1 MSIAN
6 DAILEIKRLI
16 ISGRIGPGEKLP
28 RESEL
33 AAQLGLSRSSLR
45 EAVRALTLMGVLDAR
60 QGDGTYVTGLGP
72 QLLLEATGFVVDF
85 LQDHRAL
92 LELLEVRRLLEP
104 TATALATVR
113 ISKRDLSR
121 LQECNRRMDSA
132 STVEELVEAD
142 DEFHNIIVD
151 ATGQATLA
159 SLIKSLAGRT
169 LRARIWRGLADEG
182 ALEQTQRAHAAIYRA
197 VENRDAELAR
207 AAATM
212 HITEVEFWFRSRFD
226 LR

>member
-1 MSIAN
+1 MSVTD

-16 ISGRIGPGEKLP
+16 ISGRVGPGEKLP

-45 EAVRALTLMGVLDAR
+45 EAVRALALIGVLNAR
-60 QGDGTYVTGLGP
+60 QGDGTYVSSLGP
-72 QLLLEATGFVVDF
+72 HLLLEVTSFVADF

-104 TATALATVR
+104 TATALAAVR
-113 ISKRDLSR
+113 ISEPELSR
-121 LQECNRRMDSA
+121 LLDCRRRMDSA

-142 DEFHNIIVD
+142 DEFHDVIVS
-151 ATGQATLA
+151 ATRQATLA
-159 SLIKSLAGRT
+159 SLIKSLTGRT

-182 ALEQTQRAHAAIYRA
+182 ALEETKRAHAAIYMA
-197 VENRDAELAR
+197 IEGRDAELAR

-212 HITEVEFWFRSRFD
+212 HISEVEFWFRTR
-226 LR
+226 LEL

>member
-6 DAILEIKRLI
+6 DAILEIKQLI
-16 ISGRIGPGEKLP
+16 VSGRLGPGEKLP

-60 QGDGTYVTGLGP
+60 RGDGTYVTGLGP

-85 LQDHRAL
+85 LQDHRTL
-92 LELLEVRRLLEP
+92 LELLQVRRLLEP
-104 TATALATVR
+104 TAAALAAVR
-113 ISKRDLSR
+113 MGERDVALLR
-121 LQECNRRMDSA
+121 ECNKRMDLA
-132 STVEELVEAD
+132 STVDELVEAD
-142 DEFHNIIVD
+142 DEFHGTILE
-151 ATGQATLA
+151 ATGQAVLA

-169 LRARIWRGLADEG
+169 LRARVWRGLADERV
-182 ALEQTQRAHAAIYRA
+182 LEQTKRAHAAIYKA
-197 VENRDAELAR
+197 IEGRDAELAR

-212 HITEVEFWFRSRFD
+212 HITEVEFWFRSRFGV
-226 LR
+226 

>member
-1 MSIAN
+1 MSVTD
-6 DAILEIKRLI
+6 DAILGIKQLI
-16 ISGRIGPGEKLP
+16 ISGRVGPGEKLP

-45 EAVRALTLMGVLDAR
+45 EAVRALALIGVLNAR

-72 QLLLEATGFVVDF
+72 QLLLEATSFVADF
-85 LQDHRAL
+85 LQDHQAL

-104 TATALATVR
+104 TATALAAVR
-113 ISKRDLSR
+113 ISEPELSR
-121 LQECNRRMDSA
+121 LLDCRRRMESA
-132 STVEELVEAD
+132 STVEDLVEAD
-142 DEFHNIIVD
+142 DEFHGVIAD

-159 SLIKSLAGRT
+159 SLLKSLAGRT

-182 ALEQTQRAHAAIYRA
+182 ALEQTKRAHAAIYWA
-197 VENRDAELAR
+197 IEDRDAELAR

-212 HITEVEFWFRSRFD
+212 HITDVEFWFRSR
-226 LR
+226 LKL

>member
-6 DAILEIKRLI
+6 DAIVQIKQLI
-16 ISGRIGPGEKLP
+16 VSGRLGPGEKLP

-60 QGDGTYVTGLGP
+60 RGDGTYVTGLGP

-92 LELLEVRRLLEP
+92 LELFQVRRLLEP
-104 TATALATVR
+104 TAAALTTVR
-113 ISKRDLSR
+113 IGERDLALLR
-121 LQECNRRMDSA
+121 ACNERMDLA
-132 STVEELVEAD
+132 ATVDELVEAD
-142 DEFHNIIVD
+142 DQFHDTIVD
-151 ATGQATLA
+151 ATGQAVLA

-169 LRARIWRGLADEG
+169 LRARVWRGLADER
-182 ALEQTQRAHAAIYRA
+182 ALEQTKRAHAAIYEAIEDR
-197 VENRDAELAR
+197 NAELAR
-207 AAATM
+207 AATTM
-212 HITEVEFWFRSRFD
+212 HITEVEFWFRSRFGA
-226 LR
+226 

>member
-1 MSIAN
+1 MSVAD

-16 ISGRIGPGEKLP
+16 ISGRVGPGEKLP

-45 EAVRALTLMGVLDAR
+45 EAVRALALIGVLNAR
-60 QGDGTYVTGLGP
+60 QGDGTYVSSLGP
-72 QLLLEATGFVVDF
+72 QLLLEATSFVADF

-104 TATALATVR
+104 TATALAAVR
-113 ISKRDLSR
+113 ISEPELAR
-121 LQECNRRMDSA
+121 LLDCRRRMDSA

-142 DEFHNIIVD
+142 DEFHDVIVS

-182 ALEQTQRAHAAIYRA
+182 ALEQTKRAHADIYKA
-197 VENRDAELAR
+197 VEDRDAELAR

-212 HITEVEFWFRSRFD
+212 HITEVEFWFRSR
-226 LR
+226 LRL

>member
-1 MSIAN
+1 MSVTE

-28 RESEL
+28 KESEL
-33 AAQLGLSRSSLR
+33 AAQLGLSRTSLR
-45 EAVRALTLMGVLDAR
+45 EAVRALALIGVLNTR

-72 QLLLEATGFVVDF
+72 QLLLEATSFVADF
-85 LQDHRAL
+85 LQDQRAL

-104 TATALATVR
+104 TATALAAVR
-113 ISKRDLSR
+113 ISELELAR
-121 LQECNRRMDSA
+121 LLECRRRMDSA
-132 STVEELVEAD
+132 STVAELVEAD
-142 DEFHNIIVD
+142 DEFHDVIVD

-182 ALEQTQRAHAAIYRA
+182 ALEQTKRAHAAIHKA
-197 VENRDAELAR
+197 IEARDAELAR

-212 HITEVEFWFRSRFD
+212 HITEVEFWFRSR
-226 LR
+226 LRL

>member
-6 DAILEIKRLI
+6 DAILEIKQLI

-28 RESEL
+28 REGEL
-33 AAQLGLSRSSLR
+33 AAQLGVSRSSLR
-45 EAVRALTLMGVLDAR
+45 EAVRALTLVGVLNAR
-60 QGDGTYVTGLGP
+60 RGDGTYVTGLGP

-104 TATALATVR
+104 TAAALCAVR
-113 ISKRDLSR
+113 ISEQDVAR
-121 LQECNRRMDSA
+121 LQECNRRMNSA

-142 DEFHNIIVD
+142 DEFHSTIVE

-159 SLIKSLAGRT
+159 SLIESLAGRT
-169 LRARIWRGLADEG
+169 LRARIWRGLADER
-182 ALEQTQRAHAAIYRA
+182 ALEQTKRAHAAIYKA
-197 VENRDAELAR
+197 IEYRDAELAR
-207 AAATM
+207 AATTM
-212 HITEVEFWFRSRFD
+212 HITEVEFWFRSRFEV
-226 LR
+226 R

>member
-6 DAILEIKRLI
+6 DAIVQIKQLI
-16 ISGRIGPGEKLP
+16 VSGRLGPGEKLP

-60 QGDGTYVTGLGP
+60 RGDGTYVTGLGP

-92 LELLEVRRLLEP
+92 LELFQVRRLLEP
-104 TATALATVR
+104 TAAALATVR
-113 ISKRDLSR
+113 IGERDLALLR
-121 LQECNRRMDSA
+121 ACNERMDLA
-132 STVEELVEAD
+132 ATVDELVEAD
-142 DEFHNIIVD
+142 DQFHDTIVD
-151 ATGQATLA
+151 ATGQAVLA

-169 LRARIWRGLADEG
+169 LRARVWRGLADER
-182 ALEQTQRAHAAIYRA
+182 ALEQTKRAHAAIYEAIEDR
-197 VENRDAELAR
+197 NAELAR
-207 AAATM
+207 AATTM
-212 HITEVEFWFRSRFD
+212 HITEVEFWFRSRFGA
-226 LR
+226 

>member
-1 MSIAN
+1 MSVTD

-16 ISGRIGPGEKLP
+16 ISGRVGPGEKLP

-45 EAVRALTLMGVLDAR
+45 EAVRALALIGVLNAR
-60 QGDGTYVTGLGP
+60 QGDGTYVSSLGP
-72 QLLLEATGFVVDF
+72 HLLLEVTSFVADF

-104 TATALATVR
+104 TATALAAVR
-113 ISKRDLSR
+113 ISEPELSR
-121 LQECNRRMDSA
+121 LLDCRRRMDSA

-142 DEFHNIIVD
+142 DEFHDVIVS

-159 SLIKSLAGRT
+159 SLIKSLTGRT

-182 ALEQTQRAHAAIYRA
+182 ALEETKRAHAAIYMA
-197 VENRDAELAR
+197 IEGRDAELAR

-212 HITEVEFWFRSRFD
+212 HISEVEFWFRTR
-226 LR
+226 LEL

>member
-1 MSIAN
+1 MSVTD

-16 ISGRIGPGEKLP
+16 ISGRVGPGEKLP

-45 EAVRALTLMGVLDAR
+45 EAVRALALIGVLNAR
-60 QGDGTYVTGLGP
+60 QGDGTYVSSLGP
-72 QLLLEATGFVVDF
+72 QLLLEVTSFVADF

-104 TATALATVR
+104 TATALAAVR
-113 ISKRDLSR
+113 ISEPELSR
-121 LQECNRRMDSA
+121 LLDCRRRMDSA

-142 DEFHNIIVD
+142 DEFHDVIVS

-159 SLIKSLAGRT
+159 SLIKSLTGRT

-182 ALEQTQRAHAAIYRA
+182 ALEETKRAHAAIYMA
-197 VENRDAELAR
+197 IEGRDAELAR

-212 HITEVEFWFRSRFD
+212 HISEVEFWFRTR
-226 LR
+226 LEL

>member
-1 MSIAN
+1 MSVTD
-6 DAILEIKRLI
+6 DAILKIKRLI
-16 ISGRIGPGEKLP
+16 ITGRVGPGEKLP

-45 EAVRALTLMGVLDAR
+45 EAVRALALIGVLNTR
-60 QGDGTYVTGLGP
+60 QGDGTYVTSLGP
-72 QLLLEATGFVVDF
+72 QLLLEATSFVADF

-104 TATALATVR
+104 TATALAAVR
-113 ISKRDLSR
+113 ISEPELSR
-121 LQECNRRMDSA
+121 LLECRRRMDSA

-142 DEFHNIIVD
+142 DEFHNVIVD

-182 ALEQTQRAHAAIYRA
+182 VLEQTKRAHAAIYRA
-197 VENRDAELAR
+197 IEDGDAELAR

-212 HITEVEFWFRSRFD
+212 HITEVEFWFRSR
-226 LR
+226 LKL

>member
-1 MSIAN
+1 MSVAD

-16 ISGRIGPGEKLP
+16 ISGRVGPGDKLP

-45 EAVRALTLMGVLDAR
+45 EAVRALALIGVLNAR
-60 QGDGTYVTGLGP
+60 QGDGTYVSSLGP
-72 QLLLEATGFVVDF
+72 QLLLEATSFVADF

-104 TATALATVR
+104 TATALAAVR
-113 ISKRDLSR
+113 ISEPELSR
-121 LQECNRRMDSA
+121 LLDCRRRMDSA

-142 DEFHNIIVD
+142 DEFHDVIVS

-169 LRARIWRGLADEG
+169 LRARIWRGLADDG
-182 ALEQTQRAHAAIYRA
+182 ALEQTQRAHTAIYMA
-197 VENRDAELAR
+197 IEDRDAELAR

-212 HITEVEFWFRSRFD
+212 HITEVEFWFRTRFE
-226 LR
+226 L

>member
-1 MSIAN
+1 MSVTD

-45 EAVRALTLMGVLDAR
+45 EAVRALALIGVLNTR

-72 QLLLEATGFVVDF
+72 QLLLEATSFVADF

-104 TATALATVR
+104 TATALAAVR
-113 ISKRDLSR
+113 ISELELSR
-121 LQECNRRMDSA
+121 LLECRRRMDSA
-132 STVEELVEAD
+132 STVAELVEAD
-142 DEFHNIIVD
+142 DEFHNVIVD

-182 ALEQTQRAHAAIYRA
+182 ALEQTKRAHAAIYEA
-197 VENRDAELAR
+197 IEDRDAELAR

-212 HITEVEFWFRSRFD
+212 HITEVEFWFRSR
-226 LR
+226 LRL

>member
-1 MSIAN
+1 MSVTD

-45 EAVRALTLMGVLDAR
+45 EAVRALALIGVLNTR
-60 QGDGTYVTGLGP
+60 QGDGTYVTDLGP
-72 QLLLEATGFVVDF
+72 QLLLEATSFVADF

-104 TATALATVR
+104 TATALAAVR
-113 ISKRDLSR
+113 ISELELSR
-121 LQECNRRMDSA
+121 LLECRRRMDSA
-132 STVEELVEAD
+132 STVAELVEAD
-142 DEFHNIIVD
+142 DEFHDVIVD

-182 ALEQTQRAHAAIYRA
+182 ALEQTKRAHAAIYKA
-197 VENRDAELAR
+197 IEDRDAELAR

-212 HITEVEFWFRSRFD
+212 HITEVEFWFRSR
-226 LR
+226 LKL

>member
-1 MSIAN
+1 MSVTH

-16 ISGRIGPGEKLP
+16 TSGQIGPGEKLP
-28 RESEL
+28 KESRL

-45 EAVRALTLMGVLDAR
+45 EAVRALTLIGVLDAR

-85 LQDHRAL
+85 LQDPPAL
-92 LELLEVRRLLEP
+92 VELLEVRRLLEP
-104 TATALATVR
+104 TATALAA
-113 ISKRDLSR
+113 IKIDERDLSR
-121 LQECNRRMDSA
+121 LHECNRRMESA
-132 STVEELVEAD
+132 SSVEELVEAD
-142 DEFHNIIVD
+142 DEFHSIIVD

-169 LRARIWRGLADEG
+169 FRARIWRGLVDER
-182 ALEQTQRAHAAIYRA
+182 ALEQTKRAHAAIYSA
-197 VENRDAELAR
+197 IGYRDAELAR

-212 HITEVEFWFRSRFD
+212 HITEVEFWFRSRFE

>member
-1 MSIAN
+1 MSVTD

-16 ISGRIGPGEKLP
+16 TSGQVGPGEKLP
-28 RESEL
+28 KESRL

-45 EAVRALTLMGVLDAR
+45 EAVRALTLIGVLDAR

-72 QLLLEATGFVVDF
+72 QLLLEATAFVVDF
-85 LQDHRAL
+85 LLDPPAL

-104 TATALATVR
+104 TATALAAVR
-113 ISKRDLSR
+113 IDERDLLR
-121 LQECNRRMDSA
+121 LHECNRRMESA
-132 STVEELVEAD
+132 SSVEELVEAD
-142 DEFHNIIVD
+142 DEFHSIIVD
-151 ATGQATLA
+151 AAGQATLA

-169 LRARIWRGLADEG
+169 FRARIWRGLVDER
-182 ALEQTQRAHAAIYRA
+182 ALEQTKRAHAAIYRA
-197 VENRDAELAR
+197 IECRDAELAR

>member
-1 MSIAN
+1 MSVTD

-45 EAVRALTLMGVLDAR
+45 EAVRALALIGVLNTR

-72 QLLLEATGFVVDF
+72 QLLLDATSFVADF

-104 TATALATVR
+104 TATALAAVR
-113 ISKRDLSR
+113 ISELELSR
-121 LQECNRRMDSA
+121 LLECRRRMDSA
-132 STVEELVEAD
+132 TTVAELVEAD
-142 DEFHNIIVD
+142 DEFHNVIVD

-182 ALEQTQRAHAAIYRA
+182 ALEQTKRAHAAIYEA
-197 VENRDAELAR
+197 IEDRDAELAR

-212 HITEVEFWFRSRFD
+212 HITEVEFWFRSR
-226 LR
+226 LRL

>member
-1 MSIAN
+1 MSVAD

-16 ISGRIGPGEKLP
+16 ISGRVGPGEKLP

-45 EAVRALTLMGVLDAR
+45 EAVRALALIGVLNAR
-60 QGDGTYVTGLGP
+60 QGDGTYVSSLGP
-72 QLLLEATGFVVDF
+72 QLLLEATSFVADF

-104 TATALATVR
+104 TATALAAVR
-113 ISKRDLSR
+113 ISEPELSR
-121 LQECNRRMDSA
+121 LLDCRRRMDSA

-142 DEFHNIIVD
+142 EFHDVIVS

-182 ALEQTQRAHAAIYRA
+182 ALEQTKRAHAAIYMA
-197 VENRDAELAR
+197 IEDRDAELAR

-212 HITEVEFWFRSRFD
+212 HITEVEFWFRTR
-226 LR
+226 LEL